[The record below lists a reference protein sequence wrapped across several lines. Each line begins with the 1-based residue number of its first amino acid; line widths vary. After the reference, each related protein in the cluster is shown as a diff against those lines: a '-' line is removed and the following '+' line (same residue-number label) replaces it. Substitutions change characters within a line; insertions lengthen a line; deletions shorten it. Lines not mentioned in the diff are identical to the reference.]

1 MAMPEQYPMKTR
13 FFLFLLLVLPVK
25 LASAATYYVD
35 ASHGNDQWSG
45 SQPSRID
52 SPTTDGPWQSL
63 AKVSAKLLMPGDSVL
78 LKCGGIWHE
87 TLRLQ
92 SSGTAASPITIG
104 AYPNACAN
112 KPTINGST
120 PIPPHNW
127 IRDTGNIYK
136 VSTAI
141 DLITFGAFENGLG
154 NWTKWSP
161 ENNAT
166 MSLTNDCAQP
176 NTTCMSF
183 SVGSIYGIATS
194 NYFTIQGKQS
204 YTATFTVKA
213 PQGVRVEAILRRGAS
228 PWDTLGLAT
237 FITGTGAWQTFV
249 VPFVATTSLSHNARL
264 DFVVP
269 AGFNIGLDNVK
280 LTTALT
286 DVGGVFDSGKAINV
300 AHHPNRG
307 HDPLQPQS
315 LFHSIAEDADQV
327 SIPGSTGSTYLTT
340 GADLSA
346 SALTAIV
353 PGTGIRI
360 RPNGWTINDRKI
372 SSVSGSRLYFDSPTE
387 SLKKDW
393 GYFLYGQRWMLDE
406 PGEWHFDAATK
417 TVSVWMADNAHPG
430 SRISVGQSFSGIEAS
445 NLSHIRIDGLAIRN
459 VGTGVHMPQ
468 ATNIVLRNLT
478 ISDTLGFGVR
488 TLLSK
493 DSGIE
498 NSQIIRTLGDAIS
511 ASPIGLDSDRFHAY
525 DNLIIDSSIQSMNGV
540 VSSLPVPARVAI
552 EAGRSATIRGN
563 RIYGTAYIGILPS
576 GNSLISDNHLENTCL
591 VLDDCAAIYTWG
603 QNHNST
609 IENNTIHHVVG
620 NILGKA
626 PNLGSH
632 GQGIYLDE
640 LSSGITIRGNTVVDA
655 DNGIQLHNAANNRIE
670 NNTLYGNRRHQIW
683 FQEGSNRLSTDGD
696 IHSNLVLG
704 NRMFPTSTALAIRH
718 ETYLP
723 KANTDR
729 FASYDRNLYF
739 TFLWPT
745 ISSESWP
752 GGAATYTFPKWQAA
766 VTSTNLPRNLDPT
779 SREVNSATL
788 GYAAFRTLGGNIV
801 PYGNLSRG
809 TAGWGEWN
817 QTAPYGQMVMEQC
830 TPAIQCLRFTAGASE
845 SLLHTHNFSV
855 QQDQWY
861 KISFD
866 LKAGSNGQTVYVA
879 PRRGGGGS
887 NGYEELMG
895 SPWKWKVTGTTNLQR
910 YSFIF
915 KASKTVNA
923 FDPVTLDRGARV
935 DFHGIS
941 PGENISVANLE
952 IAPLTPIEATLR
964 SHILINPTGTALQL
978 NCPDGTNA
986 LLCSQYV
993 RFTDSQSITW
1003 PYAVPPHGSEIIYSR
1018 DSSLTDGDG
1027 DGIPDSQDTCKGTLA
1042 AQVVNAAGCALG
1054 Q

>member
-1 MAMPEQYPMKTR
+1 MKTR
-13 FFLFLLLVLPVK
+13 SSLFLLLILPLK
-25 LASAATYYVD
+25 FADAATYYVD
-35 ASHGNDQWSG
+35 ASYGNDKWSG

-87 TLRLQ
+87 TLGLQ

-104 AYPNACAN
+104 AYPNACAD

-127 IRDTGNIYK
+127 IRETGNIYK

-141 DLITFGAFENGLG
+141 DLITFGTFENGLG
-154 NWTKWSP
+154 NWAKWSP

-183 SVGSIYGIATS
+183 SVGSVYGIATS

-213 PQGVRVEAILRRGAS
+213 PQGVRVEAILRRGVS
-228 PWDTLGLAT
+228 PWDTIGLAT
-237 FITGTGAWQTFV
+237 FITGTGTWQTFV

-264 DFVVP
+264 DFIVG

-286 DVGGVFDSGKAINV
+286 EVSGVFDSGKAINV

-307 HDPLQPQS
+307 HNPLKPRS
-315 LFHSIAEDADQV
+315 LFYAIAEDADQV
-327 SIPGSTGSTYLTT
+327 SIASGGTGSSYLTT
-340 GADLSA
+340 GTDLS
-346 SALTAIV
+346 SLTHPAIV

-360 RPNGWTINDRKI
+360 RPNGWTINDRKV

-430 SRISVGQSFSGIEAS
+430 NRISVGQSASGIEAN

-478 ISDTLGFGVR
+478 ISDTLGFGIR

-511 ASPIGLDSDRFHAY
+511 ASPMWLDSDRFHAY
-525 DNLIIDSSIQSMNGV
+525 DNLIIDSSIQSMNGI

-552 EAGRSATIRGN
+552 EAGRSAIIQGN

-576 GNSLISDNHLENTCL
+576 SNSLVSGNHIENTCL
-591 VLDDCAAIYTWG
+591 VFDDCGAIYTWG
-603 QNHNST
+603 ANHNGT
-609 IENNTIHHVVG
+609 IIENNTIHHVVG
-620 NILGKA
+620 GILGKPA
-626 PNLGSH
+626 NLGDQA
-632 GQGIYLDE
+632 GGIYLDE
-640 LSSGITIRGNTVVDA
+640 LSAGIIVRGNTVVDA
-655 DNGIQLHNAANNRIE
+655 SDGIHLHNAANNRIE
-670 NNTLYGNRRHQIW
+670 NNTLYGNRRHHIW
-683 FQEGSNRLSTDGD
+683 LQEGSNRLNTDGD
-696 IHSNLVLG
+696 IHSNLILG
-704 NRMFPTSTALAIRH
+704 NRLFSTSNAPAIRQD
-718 ETYLP
+718 TDLP
-723 KANTDR
+723 KTNTDR
-729 FASYDRNLYF
+729 FARYDRNLYF
-739 TFLWPT
+739 TLLWPT
-745 ISSESWP
+745 ISSEAWS
-752 GGAATYTFPKWQAA
+752 GGSAVYTLPKWKAA

-779 SREVNSATL
+779 SREVNSATM
-788 GYAAFRTLGGNIV
+788 GYAAFRSLEGNIV
-801 PYGNLSRG
+801 PNGNLRLD
-809 TAGWGEWN
+809 TTGWGYWN
-817 QTAPYGQMVMEQC
+817 QTAPYGRWMLEPC
-830 TPAIQCLRFTAGASE
+830 LPASQCLKYTAGASE
-845 SLLHTHNFSV
+845 SLLNSPNFSV

-866 LKAGSNGQTVYVA
+866 LKTGANGQTVYVA
-879 PRRGGGGS
+879 PRRGGGGN

-895 SPWKWKVTGTTNLQR
+895 VPYKWKLAGTTNLQR

-915 KASKTVNA
+915 KAIKTVNA
-923 FDPVTLDRGARV
+923 SDPVTLDNGARV
-935 DFHGIS
+935 DFHRIF
-941 PGENISVANLE
+941 PGENVTVANLE
-952 IAPLTPIEATLR
+952 IVPLSAMETTLR
-964 SHILINPTGTALQL
+964 SHALINPTGAALAV
-978 NCPDGTNA
+978 NCPDGNNA
-986 LLCSQYV
+986 LLCGEYV

-1003 PYAVPPHGSEIIYSR
+1003 PYTLPPHGSEIIYSR
-1018 DSSLTDGDG
+1018 DSNLTDGDG
-1027 DGIPDSQDTCKGTLA
+1027 DGIPDYQDTCKGTLT

-1054 Q
+1054 QQ